1 MKKLLLLTT
10 LLLTFACSKDDESS
24 NEESSNTEQNFLEK
38 YDDYAFENDDGNIFF
53 INNGEYFLTVFDNE
67 GDGTCVSIKEG
78 NYTDDDIFGDVGEV
92 KIVTNDSNSFA
103 WEFVYQY
110 DGETYRDNY
119 EYTVNTTGNI
129 MTITYDGD
137 SDDTESLVKISA
149 EISDYCN

>member
-10 LLLTFACSKDDESS
+10 LLLTFACSKDD
-24 NEESSNTEQNFLEK
+24 ESSNTEQNFLEK

-53 INNGEYFLTVFDNE
+53 INNGEYFLTVFVNE
-67 GDGTCVSIKEG
+67 GDGSTCVSIKEG

-137 SDDTESLVKISA
+137 SDDTETLVKISA
-149 EISDYCN
+149 KISDYCN